1 MSRIVIDRREFTR
14 LAALGVLG
22 GSTAFLTGCARLL
35 EWSDAQRAA
44 PVRRTLRRPGAS
56 EAATASPDASGSAEA
71 TTTAAAPPDLAVVR
85 GDDPATNALLA
96 ITMLGGIER
105 FVRKGDR
112 VVVKP
117 NILTARE
124 PQFAATTNP
133 AVVAAVVRM
142 CWEAGA
148 ASVTV
153 LDNPTAPPRQAY
165 TVSGIAKAVTDVDGR
180 MKVLSDRDFELI
192 EIPGAKKLASW
203 PLVTDIFEA
212 DVVINIPCAKNHGLA
227 GLTMSMKNLMGIMGG
242 HRGQVHQSFSDKIID
257 LNSLVKPQLIVLD
270 ATRLLVRNGPS
281 GGSLSDVRPGRTIV
295 AGANAVSIDAY
306 GSTLFGKGA
315 RSLEYVRL
323 AEKRGL
329 GSADLGTLAIE
340 ERSA

>member
-1 MSRIVIDRREFTR
+1 MGRIIIDRREFAR
-14 LAALGVLG
+14 LAALGLLG
-22 GSTAFLTGCARLL
+22 TSTAYLTGCARLL

-44 PVRRTLRRPGAS
+44 PVRRTFGRPGAS
-56 EAATASPDASGSAEA
+56 ATPTGSPTATGSADASK
-71 TTTAAAPPDLAVVR
+71 TPAAPPDLAVAR
-85 GDDPATNALLA
+85 GDDPTANTTLA
-96 ITMLGGIER
+96 VAMLGGMER
-105 FVRKGDR
+105 FVRRGDR

-117 NILTARE
+117 NILTAKE

-133 AVVAAVVRM
+133 SVVAAVVRM

-148 ASVTV
+148 ADVTV

-165 TVSGIAKAVTDVDGR
+165 TVSGIAKAVSDVDGR

-192 EIPGAKKLASW
+192 EVPGAKRLASW

-212 DVVINIPCAKNHGLA
+212 DAVVNIPCAKNHGLA

-242 HRGQVHQSFSDKIID
+242 HRGQVHQSFADKIVD

-295 AGANAVSIDAY
+295 AGTNAVSVDAY
-306 GSTLFGKGA
+306 GSTLFGRGA

-329 GSADLGTLAIE
+329 GSADLDTLAIE
-340 ERSA
+340 ERST